1 MKNVILSAVVV
12 GLTLPSSTSAFAPPS
27 TSTSTS
33 TSTPTALN
41 VASTPRDFRKKDDWS
56 NKPLYE
62 PKSTTPVAHHKV
74 TKREL
79 AKMSNVVISPDY
91 TLTWAVALLGPLIMW
106 YHPCKSLKH
115 LSAWSLASVH
125 DLVLHLWWCR
135 VVSDF

>member
-1 MKNVILSAVVV
+1 
-12 GLTLPSSTSAFAPPS
+12 
-27 TSTSTS
+27 
-33 TSTPTALN
+33 LN

-56 NKPLYE
+56 TKPLYE

-135 VVSDF
+135 VVSDFWPPIVFPPLPFPIMMSQNHVSLSLSPFHDICSIHGWR